1 MNKRQ
6 KVLYAL
12 TNIGNEKLCIGG
24 VVTAMSALTMLIVDS
39 IICYRNIK

>member
-12 TNIGNEKLCIGG
+12 THVGNEKLCIGG
-24 VVTAMSALTMLIVDS
+24 FIAAVSGLAMSIIDS
-39 IICYRNIK
+39 VICYRNIK